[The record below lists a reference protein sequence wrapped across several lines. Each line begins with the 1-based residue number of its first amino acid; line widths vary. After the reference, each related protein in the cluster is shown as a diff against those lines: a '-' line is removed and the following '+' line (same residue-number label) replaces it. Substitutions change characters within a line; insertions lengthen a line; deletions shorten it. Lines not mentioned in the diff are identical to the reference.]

1 MKTYQVNKEGYYG
14 EFGGAYIPEILH
26 RCVEELQNAYSKV
39 LESEGFK
46 QEFHGRH
53 GECKPS
59 VVITNSVCSG
69 TSSFLAYLWTFPM

>member
-46 QEFHGRH
+46 
-53 GECKPS
+53 K
-59 VVITNSVCSG
+59 NS
-69 TSSFLAYLWTFPM
+69 TSYYTTMWDALHLYTWQTS

>member
-39 LESEGFK
+39 LKVKDSNK
-46 QEFHGRH
+46 
-53 GECKPS
+53 
-59 VVITNSVCSG
+59 NS
-69 TSSFLAYLWTFPM
+69 TSYYATM

>member
-26 RCVEELQNAYSKV
+26 RCVEELKNAYSKV

-46 QEFHGRH
+46 
-53 GECKPS
+53 K
-59 VVITNSVCSG
+59 NS
-69 TSSFLAYLWTFPM
+69 TSYYATMWDALHLYTWQTG

>member
-26 RCVEELQNAYSKV
+26 RCVEELKNAYSKV

-46 QEFHGRH
+46 KEFHQLLQTMWDALHLYTWQTG
-53 GECKPS
+53 
-59 VVITNSVCSG
+59 
-69 TSSFLAYLWTFPM
+69 

>member
-26 RCVEELQNAYSKV
+26 RCVEELKNAYSKV

-46 QEFHGRH
+46 KNSTSYYTTMWDAFTSIPG
-53 GECKPS
+53 KPAKRT
-59 VVITNSVCSG
+59 IR
-69 TSSFLAYLWTFPM
+69 L